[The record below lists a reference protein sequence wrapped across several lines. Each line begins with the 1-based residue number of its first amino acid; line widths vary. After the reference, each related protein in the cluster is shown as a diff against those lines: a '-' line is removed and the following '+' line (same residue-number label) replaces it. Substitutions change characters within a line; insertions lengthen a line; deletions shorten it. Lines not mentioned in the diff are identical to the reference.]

1 LLVRSQPNPE
11 GNELDLGTGSRE
23 RRAEMD
29 YCLSIHPGYLDVR
42 RR

>member
-1 LLVRSQPNPE
+1 LLVCSQPNPE
-11 GNELDLGTGSRE
+11 GNELDVGPGARE
-23 RRAEMD
+23 RRAEVD